1 MIDPHRSD
9 HLLCLPL
16 SSERQF
22 SVGVDLAGSRVWID
36 GDCGEPSTLPAV
48 MFGLEVSRHQQTSLV
63 LELGR
68 VESRLRSVFGEIT
81 RQEPTEDRVAD
92 LLALDQTR
100 TQLCQWIRSLAT
112 PGACVGLRPYY
123 EDEQFR
129 ERIASQL
136 SALSGID
143 STGAVYRELGG
154 LQDLRAATEGGD
166 EIWTQLDRIDAA
178 TSDRGVQIA
187 VRVLLNPPPNQV
199 RTEGQRSGH
208 AAERLRSRLKRAAD
222 LLVSVPSPRQWTTR
236 DLYAEVHRELWDA
249 EPDRRGTVDSH
260 ISASARAL
268 VTRPRELEQ
277 VTGSPELGGH
287 PNEVRLRGWALYRL
301 FRQARY
307 GGVIYPHATGDT
319 AHLVNPWVD
328 SATVDE
334 SVGSY
339 RRLWREALFYD
350 GLLGQVFEQVAS
362 GSERTPLRC
371 PLCAVSVAHC
381 GGETCG
387 RRTTVARANR
397 QLHELVSRLRT
408 ADDSG

>member
-1 MIDPHRSD
+1 
-9 HLLCLPL
+9 
-16 SSERQF
+16 
-22 SVGVDLAGSRVWID
+22 
-36 GDCGEPSTLPAV
+36 
-48 MFGLEVSRHQQTSLV
+48 
-63 LELGR
+63 
-68 VESRLRSVFGEIT
+68 
-81 RQEPTEDRVAD
+81 
-92 LLALDQTR
+92 
-100 TQLCQWIRSLAT
+100 
-112 PGACVGLRPYY
+112 
-123 EDEQFR
+123 
-129 ERIASQL
+129 
-136 SALSGID
+136 
-143 STGAVYRELGG
+143 
-154 LQDLRAATEGGD
+154 
-166 EIWTQLDRIDAA
+166 
-178 TSDRGVQIA
+178 
-187 VRVLLNPPPNQV
+187 
-199 RTEGQRSGH
+199 
-208 AAERLRSRLKRAAD
+208 
-222 LLVSVPSPRQWTTR
+222 
-236 DLYAEVHRELWDA
+236 
-249 EPDRRGTVDSH
+249 
-260 ISASARAL
+260 
-268 VTRPRELEQ
+268 